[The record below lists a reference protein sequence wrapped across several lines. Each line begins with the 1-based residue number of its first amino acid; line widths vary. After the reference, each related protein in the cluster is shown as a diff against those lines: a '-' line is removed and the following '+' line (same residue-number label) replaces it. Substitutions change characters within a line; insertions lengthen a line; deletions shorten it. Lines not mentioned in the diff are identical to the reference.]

1 MSKTKD
7 SFFLLTL
14 FVSIILSFALL
25 MSGTVLAEQLTPEG
39 IMERVD
45 ENEHIEAARMES
57 EMIIQDRDREM
68 IKEMIVYIE
77 SDNRRS
83 NSLTEFVNPRDRG
96 TKYLKLGDDL
106 WMYFSDAEDLVSISG
121 HMMREGM
128 MGSDF
133 SYEDALE
140 SEQLT
145 DLYEFELVGEEK
157 VNDRDAYVL
166 SAVAR
171 EGEEVS
177 YYERKL
183 WVDRERF
190 VILREEYFSTGGRLL
205 KVLEV
210 EEVQQFTDGRWFPVK
225 SVMNDKLKEDSQTVH
240 KIHEIDFDYEI
251 PADLITLDALQ

>member
-1 MSKTKD
+1 MSITKVD
-7 SFFLLTL
+7 FLLLAL
-14 FVSIILSFALL
+14 FVSLFLIFGILL
-25 MSGTVLAEQLTPEG
+25 SGTILAEQLTPEE

-45 ENEHIEAARMES
+45 ENEHIEAARIES
-57 EMIIQDRDREM
+57 EMIIQDRRREM

-83 NSLTEFVNPRDRG
+83 NALTEFVNPRDRG

-106 WMYFSDAEDLVSISG
+106 WMYFPDAEDLVSISG

-140 SEQLT
+140 SEQMV
-145 DLYEFELVGEEK
+145 DLYKFEMVREEQI
-157 VNDRDAYVL
+157 NGRDTYVL

-190 VILREEYFSTGGRLL
+190 VILREEYYSTGGRLL
-205 KVLEV
+205 KVLEA
-210 EEVQQFTDGRWFPVK
+210 EEVQEVTDGRWFAVK
-225 SVMNDKLKEDSQTVH
+225 SVMND
-240 KIHEIDFDYEI
+240 
-251 PADLITLDALQ
+251 